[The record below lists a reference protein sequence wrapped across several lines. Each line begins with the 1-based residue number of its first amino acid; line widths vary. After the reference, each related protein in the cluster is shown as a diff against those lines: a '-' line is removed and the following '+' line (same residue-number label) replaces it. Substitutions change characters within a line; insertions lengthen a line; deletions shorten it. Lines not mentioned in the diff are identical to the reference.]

1 MIAYRILLILL
12 LFISYANSEKI
23 KQISSVVG
31 VRENEVIGYGL
42 VVGLK
47 GTGDGTSSKF
57 TAQSIAN
64 LLLGVDVK
72 VDPNDIKSKNTAAV
86 MVTASLPAFARQGD
100 NIDVTV
106 SSIGDAKSLEGGTLL
121 MTPLKAV
128 DGNIYALAQG
138 PLGIGGKNEGG
149 GAGGNH
155 PLAGIILGGATIERE
170 VSFDL
175 YNMPTATLS
184 LKSSNFMNAVA
195 VQNTINKF
203 FTNSAVA
210 VDPRTVRIK
219 RPDDM
224 SMVEF
229 LASVNELEISYD
241 REQKVVIDERTGT
254 IVAGIDITVEPVV
267 ITQGEITVKINYPSD
282 NAGGAIDMGDGVNID
297 ANTNTINSNA
307 KPTVANIARSL
318 QKLGA
323 TPKDI
328 ISILEAMK
336 KAGAITADVEI
347 I

>member
-1 MIAYRILLILL
+1 MIFYRILLVLL
-12 LFISYANSEKI
+12 LFITYANSEKI

-86 MVTASLPAFARQGD
+86 MVTASLPAFAKQGD
-100 NIDVTV
+100 KIDVMV

-155 PLAGIILGGATIERE
+155 PLASIILGGATIERE

-175 YNMPTATLS
+175 YNMPSATLS

-210 VDPRTVRIK
+210 IDPRTVRIK

-229 LASVNELEISYD
+229 LASINELEISYD

-282 NAGGAIDMGDGVNID
+282 NAGGVIDMGDGVNID
-297 ANTNTINSNA
+297 ANTNTINSSA